1 MSESQ
6 VHHHTRDSSCV
17 SDNVLDLIR
26 PIRKII
32 TAPDV
37 DLQKISTKD
46 VRRKLVEE
54 GYADDA
60 FVEKH
65 KPALGKLIVAVF
77 NQATG
82 VPGAEKVYESDE
94 EE

>member
-1 MSESQ
+1 MS
-6 VHHHTRDSSCV
+6 HPHNHTHTHDASCV

-37 DLQKISTKD
+37 DLQKISSKD
-46 VRRKLVEE
+46 VRRILVEG
-54 GYADDA
+54 GYAKEA
-60 FVEKH
+60 FVERK
-65 KPALGKLIVAVF
+65 KEAINKLIVAIF

-82 VPGAEKVYESDE
+82 VPGAEKVYDSDE
-94 EE
+94 DA

>member
-1 MSESQ
+1 MRERQ
-6 VHHHTRDSSCV
+6 RAGPHQTHPQNH
-17 SDNVLDLIR
+17 
-26 PIRKII
+26 
-32 TAPDV
+32 DV

-94 EE
+94 EA